1 MLLVKKN
8 YITSCTTYTYSI
20 DYNIGKPG
28 KRERSKPKHYSQE
41 QEVIQAPKRRTTK
54 PVVVVERQKT
64 TNNNIERKSTN
75 RTKNSASP
83 TTAPFQYDYDNTC
96 YEKEVYN
103 PSVGQSSY
111 VCSQP
116 AKVVAPAPM
125 RISYVDK
132 HSSSLLERRMNELE
146 ASLKVANNTIELTQS
161 FEVKAASIKAE
172 VIGMFREATEMVS
185 DSTRLGASLATKHS
199 TRMGEAIAGIVEA
212 VSKPSNSVVS
222 LLSPGAANYTPLQQ
236 SIQQQQ
242 PATIPDF
249 LQQPH
254 PNLQQVPPLSSQRQP
269 LYQLPIL
276 QQQWSPLLPPTSPP
290 PFMQQQ
296 YNYYNYQHSHQQ
308 QHLYQHQ
315 QLMMQQG
322 FNNFGGYPNNFI
334 PPPQMP
340 GTNMPPNTPY
350 NNMSMMFP
358 PTANGPQYPPH
369 HW

>member
-1 MLLVKKN
+1 
-8 YITSCTTYTYSI
+8 
-20 DYNIGKPG
+20 
-28 KRERSKPKHYSQE
+28 
-41 QEVIQAPKRRTTK
+41 
-54 PVVVVERQKT
+54 
-64 TNNNIERKSTN
+64 
-75 RTKNSASP
+75 
-83 TTAPFQYDYDNTC
+83 
-96 YEKEVYN
+96 
-103 PSVGQSSY
+103 
-111 VCSQP
+111 
-116 AKVVAPAPM
+116 
-125 RISYVDK
+125 
-132 HSSSLLERRMNELE
+132 MNELE
-146 ASLKVANNTIELTQS
+146 ASLKVANNTIELTQG
-161 FEVKAASIKAE
+161 FEVKAATIKAE

-222 LLSPGAANYTPLQQ
+222 LLSPGAANYTPLQP

-249 LQQPH
+249 LQQPN

-276 QQQWSPLLPPTSPP
+276 QQQWSPLLPPPTSPP

-340 GTNMPPNTPY
+340 GTNMPPTTPY

-358 PTANGPQYPPH
+358 PTTNGPQYPPY